1 MRFDSS
7 LSKMIFILIGFASF
21 TAANAVPADIE
32 ADSASGF
39 QGIENKIDAIVETY
53 YEENN
58 LPGLSIAMI
67 RNGQIIYRKGFG
79 WADIEE
85 KKPARAETVY
95 SIGSV
100 SKPIG
105 AALALKLEDEGRL
118 RNGTAFTLDLDQ
130 PTSSYLTDIRNASGQ
145 GAVSLPAFHTHT
157 VRQLLSHIG
166 CVAGSSGST
175 IPDIANQTT
184 HYASAIDAV
193 QSIWNTGLVTKMSNA
208 GLPEGESNDGP
219 CIQGKTWSYSTPG
232 FVFIAAVLESAT
244 GRTFNQLL
252 RDELSV
258 PYGLSSIRVQYA
270 LPTLPPND
278 DRASPYDKD
287 NNKISY
293 RDDSWK
299 VPGSGIEIHAVDLAR
314 FGWKVLDGEILNPDV
329 RDNRLWRRV
338 EAINPNPGYAL
349 GWGVTTDG
357 NSRRIAEHPGMATG
371 GRALLRVYRDDAL
384 VIAILANRREHPV
397 DDVDVLADR
406 IGDEVLGGEI
416 YRGAGV
422 DAR

>member
-1 MRFDSS
+1 MKLPPYTPKIILVLLGVAF
-7 LSKMIFILIGFASF
+7 LSV
-21 TAANAVPADIE
+21 ANAASVDIRAE
-32 ADSASGF
+32 DTTGLR
-39 QGIENKIDAIVETY
+39 GIEDKIDSIVETY
-53 YEENN
+53 REANN
-58 LPGLSIAMI
+58 LPGISVAII
-67 RNGQIIYRKGFG
+67 RDGQSIYRKGFG
-79 WADIEE
+79 WADIEG

-100 SKPIG
+100 SKSIG
-105 AALALKLEDEGRL
+105 ATLALKLEDEGRL
-118 RNGTAFTLDLDQ
+118 RNGTAFTLNLDQ
-130 PTSSYLTDIRNASGQ
+130 PTSSYLTDIRNASGR
-145 GAVSLPAFHTHT
+145 GTVSLPAFHNHT

-175 IPDIANQTT
+175 VPDIVNQTT

-193 QSIWNTGLVTKMSNA
+193 QSIWNTGLVTKMSDA
-208 GLPEGESNDGP
+208 GLPEGESNNGP

-258 PYGLSSIRVQYA
+258 PYGLSSMRVQYA

-278 DRASPYDKD
+278 DRASPYDKN

-293 RDDSWK
+293 RDNSWK

-314 FGWKVLDGEILNPDV
+314 FGWEVLDGEILNPDV
-329 RDNRLWRRV
+329 RDNRLWRRANV
-338 EAINPNPGYAL
+338 INPNPGYAL
-349 GWGVTTDG
+349 GWGVTTDA
-357 NSRRIAEHPGMATG
+357 NWRPIAEHPGMETG

-397 DDVDVLADR
+397 DDVHVFANR
-406 IGDEVLGGEI
+406 IGDAILGEDI
-416 YRGAGV
+416 SH
-422 DAR
+422 

>member
-1 MRFDSS
+1 MKFSS
-7 LSKMIFILIGFASF
+7 YILRIILVLLGVAFLAM
-21 TAANAVPADIE
+21 ANAASVDIRTE
-32 ADSASGF
+32 DTTGL
-39 QGIENKIDAIVETY
+39 QGIEAKIDSFVEIY
-53 YEENN
+53 REANN
-58 LPGLSIAMI
+58 LPGISVAII
-67 RNGQIIYRKGFG
+67 RDGQSIYRKGFG

-100 SKPIG
+100 SKSIG
-105 AALALKLEDEGRL
+105 ATLALKLEDEGRL
-118 RNGTAFTLDLDQ
+118 RNGTAFTLNLDQ
-130 PTSSYLTDIRNASGQ
+130 STSSYLTDIRATNGQ

-157 VRQLLSHIG
+157 VRQLLSHTG

-175 IPDIANQTT
+175 IPGIANQTT

-193 QSIWNTGLVTKMSNA
+193 QSIWDTGLVTKMSNA
-208 GLPEGESNDGP
+208 GLPEGQSNDGP

-258 PYGLSSIRVQYA
+258 PYGLSGMRVQYA

-293 RDDSWK
+293 RDNSWT

-338 EAINPNPGYAL
+338 DAIDPNPGYAL
-349 GWGVTTDG
+349 GWGVTTDTD
-357 NSRRIAEHPGMATG
+357 SRRIAEHPGMETG

-397 DDVDVLADR
+397 DDVHVLADR
-406 IGDEVLGGEI
+406 IGDAVLGKDI
-416 YRGAGV
+416 P
-422 DAR
+422 